1 MTVEIAKPGRW
12 MAAEAAD
19 AIAAFVS
26 ASKQDVPVDALHA
39 AKAVYTI
46 ARGSSDAA
54 ANILSYE
61 LMRTLGVPCTSLPP
75 SVFSLGGHVNLK
87 EAAVLVISQSGA
99 SDDLVWS
106 AKGAIGAGA
115 TVAAI
120 TNQPDSPVE
129 AASHVN
135 IPIGA
140 GPEKAVPAT
149 KTVTGAIGAGAAL
162 LSKLSLAYGK
172 HAQADANALTSVSLA
187 FDAASNIKSG
197 LLRGRHVYV
206 VGRDTG
212 YGAAIEVALKLKE
225 CCAIPAEAYSS
236 SEVLHGP
243 LQLAT
248 KPLMVLMLDTG
259 ADNIQDSLDQA
270 QARFDGEGCDVHRLR
285 PADFGVDL
293 KTGAAAAALMLAA
306 LYPLILDTALALG
319 FDPDAPQTLAK
330 VTKTT

>member
-1 MTVEIAKPGRW
+1 MTLELEKPGRW
-12 MAAEAAD
+12 MASEAGD
-19 AIAAFVS
+19 AINAFVT
-26 ASKQDVPVDALHA
+26 ASSQDVAFGSLGA
-39 AKAVYTI
+39 AKAIYSI

-61 LMRTLGVPCTSLPP
+61 VMRTLRVPCTSLPP
-75 SVFSLGGHVNLK
+75 SVFSLGGYVDLK
-87 EAAVLVISQSGA
+87 DAAVLVISQSGA
-99 SDDLVWS
+99 SDDLVRS
-106 AKGAIGAGA
+106 AEGAIEAGA
-115 TVAAI
+115 NVLAI

-129 AASHVN
+129 RAANLTMS
-135 IPIGA
+135 IGA

-162 LSKLSLAYGK
+162 LSALSPQYRGK
-172 HAQADANALTSVSLA
+172 AQTDANVLASVSVQC
-187 FDAASNIKSG
+187 DVASAIKSG

-248 KPLMVLMLDTG
+248 NPLMVLMLDTG
-259 ADNIQDSLDQA
+259 ADEIQDSLDQA
-270 QARFDGEGCDVHRLR
+270 QARFVGENCDVFRLR
-285 PADFGVDL
+285 PSSFGIDL
-293 KTGAAAAALMLAA
+293 QTPAAAAALMLAA
-306 LYPLILDTALALG
+306 MYPIILDTALALG
-319 FDPDAPQTLAK
+319 FNPDTPQTLSK

>member
-1 MTVEIAKPGRW
+1 MTVAIAKPGRW

-19 AIAAFVS
+19 AINAFVK
-26 ASKQDVPVDALHA
+26 ASKQNPA
-39 AKAVYTI
+39 AGPLQTAKSVFTI

-54 ANILSYE
+54 ANIISYE
-61 LMRTLGVPCTSLPP
+61 MMRILEVPCTSLPP
-75 SVFSLGGHVNLK
+75 SVFSLGGHVALK
-87 EAAVLVISQSGA
+87 DAAVLVISQSGA
-99 SDDLVWS
+99 SDDLVHS
-106 AKGAIGAGA
+106 ASGAKAAGA
-115 TVAAI
+115 RVLAI
-120 TNQPDSPVE
+120 TNQADSPVE
-129 AASHVN
+129 HAADLT

-140 GPEKAVPAT
+140 GPENAVPAT
-149 KTVTGAIGAGAAL
+149 KTVTGAIGAGVAL
-162 LSKLSLAYGK
+162 LSALSADYQNK
-172 HAQADANALTSVSLA
+172 ACADADAVASASLA
-187 FDAASNIKSG
+187 FDTASEIKSG

-259 ADNIQDSLDQA
+259 AADIQDSLDQA
-270 QARFDGEGCDVHRLR
+270 QARFEGENCDVYRLH

-293 KTGAAAAALMLAA
+293 QTAAAAAALMLAA
-306 LYPLILDTALALG
+306 LYPIILDTALALG